1 MKNTFTLYNKR
12 PIMISIA
19 AFVLSMCLFFVFFSL
34 TSGLPDIVPTHFT
47 NGVGIDGWGAK
58 SELYPIPII
67 PAVFGVI
74 TIPLAVVCTKTGV
87 PGLSYFA
94 SGISIFVTALMA
106 LIAAMFLKAAGV

>member
-34 TSGLPDIVPTHFT
+34 ASGLPDTVPTHFT

-74 TIPLAVVCTKTGV
+74 TIPLAVVCTKKAFPACLTLPV
-87 PGLSYFA
+87 VFRFLLLRLWHLSLQCF
-94 SGISIFVTALMA
+94 
-106 LIAAMFLKAAGV
+106 

>member
-74 TIPLAVVCTKTGV
+74 TIPLAVVCTKKGV
-87 PGLSYFA
+87 PACLTLPVVFR
-94 SGISIFVTALMA
+94 
-106 LIAAMFLKAAGV
+106 FLLLRLWHSLLQCF